1 MNILF
6 LDIDPKMCAYA
17 HSDKDVKLKVLTYTK
32 LLANAHHTLDPEGEI
47 LKSLD
52 PPVVHFP
59 STSWWVEE
67 NNSNYQWLH
76 DLWLWLHK
84 EYWYRY
90 DTIHDDWTK
99 FYNKLSH
106 VPKNIKEGELTT
118 PPCSTEI
125 ESLMSLYTDIFEDT
139 IQNFIESSRQI
150 YTKQCKED
158 DAKWGG
164 IVENMRTP
172 PSWIIEHNAYI

>member
-17 HSDKDVKLKVLTYTK
+17 HCDEDVKKKLETYTR
-32 LLANAHHTLDPEGEI
+32 LLTNAHFSLDSEGEI

-59 STSWWVEE
+59 EASWWVEL
-67 NNSNYQWLH
+67 NKSNYQWLH
-76 DLWLWLHK
+76 DLWFWINK
-84 EYWYRY
+84 EYWWRY
-90 DTIHDDWTK
+90 DNMHEVWSK

-106 VPKNIKEGELTT
+106 LPNNIKEGELTA
-118 PPCSTEI
+118 PPKCAH
-125 ESLMSLYTDIFEDT
+125 ESSLIFSVEGLEDD
-139 IQNFIESSRQI
+139 IQNAVESYRKF
-150 YTKQCKED
+150 YTNYCKEN

-164 IVENMRTP
+164 IVDNMRTP
-172 PSWIIEHNAYI
+172 PSWILEDANI